1 MDTTISWMIGN
12 RIEND
17 PIAERRYAHIRA
29 LRDAQSAGP
38 GLTTRLAAAITR
50 VRTGSAPFATSAGPN
65 LADLDT
71 VCCTA

>member
-12 RIEND
+12 RPESD

-29 LRDAQSAGP
+29 LRDARPAGP
-38 GLTTRLAAAITR
+38 GFTTRLAAAITR
-50 VRTGSAPFATSAGPN
+50 VRTGSAPVATSAGPN
-65 LADLDT
+65 LAAFDT

>member
-12 RIEND
+12 RTEND

-29 LRDAQSAGP
+29 LRDAQPAGA
-38 GLTTRLAAAITR
+38 GISTRLAAAITR
-50 VRTGSAPFATSAGPN
+50 VRTGSAPVATSAGPS
-65 LADLDT
+65 LATFDT